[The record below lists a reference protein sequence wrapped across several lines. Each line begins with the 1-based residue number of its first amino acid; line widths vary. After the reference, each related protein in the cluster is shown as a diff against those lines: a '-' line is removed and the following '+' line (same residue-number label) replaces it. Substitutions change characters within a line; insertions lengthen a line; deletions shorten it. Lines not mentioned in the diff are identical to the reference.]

1 MYFCSGQSTH
11 FCSGVDTVTVE
22 RPSINDSA
30 VIKRPPAE

>member
-1 MYFCSGQSTH
+1 MKTESLTFS
-11 FCSGVDTVTVE
+11 VTVE